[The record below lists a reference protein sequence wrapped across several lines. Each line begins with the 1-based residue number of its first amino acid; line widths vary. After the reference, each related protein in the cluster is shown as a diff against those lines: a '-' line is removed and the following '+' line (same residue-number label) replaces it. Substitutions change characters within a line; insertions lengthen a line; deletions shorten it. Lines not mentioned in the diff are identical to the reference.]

1 MAEEDEQRQEK
12 LSRCDV
18 AYYKNAEPIA
28 ERLFAFIQ
36 ANKAAIKFSGRQI
49 AIPVSTKL
57 ARFTSWVLGQAFD
70 HLRRLRLPPF
80 FRYYFPDPSCPPF
93 TTNLSL

>member
-49 AIPVSTKL
+49 RHPGINQTGA
-57 ARFTSWVLGQAFD
+57 FHELGSRSGF
-70 HLRRLRLPPF
+70 LII
-80 FRYYFPDPSCPPF
+80 
-93 TTNLSL
+93 